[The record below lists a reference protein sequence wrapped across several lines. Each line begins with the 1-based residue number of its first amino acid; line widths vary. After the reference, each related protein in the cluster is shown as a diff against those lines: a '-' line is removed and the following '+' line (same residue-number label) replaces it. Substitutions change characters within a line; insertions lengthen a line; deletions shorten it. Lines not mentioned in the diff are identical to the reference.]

1 MLDDI
6 LLFVK
11 VVDAGSILAAEKILN
26 IPKSTISRKMQ
37 ALEEEFGDALFNR
50 STHKI
55 GLTMLGHNIY
65 TKFKD
70 YENKLSEMLVSVKN
84 NTKDVRGRLNVLLPF
99 ALTVDVVL
107 ARMGEFLKKYPE
119 LQLNVMHSFQVFN
132 MHKEFYDIA
141 VINYQ
146 PKQQGQRFKS
156 LASDKVIVVCSPEY
170 IEKNGE
176 FSDVNDTGE
185 HVVVGKIA
193 PDGVA
198 IQEIPIF
205 NEKTAEIHIVK
216 VKPKV
221 FLSNFDECK
230 NFVLHHNGIAGI
242 PLSLVREEINS
253 GKLIRLIPDW
263 HGGIINY
270 YVMRNIPDNDPRYI
284 VFLKFIQ
291 ECLKDIGLDKIN
303 VNPNQFFHA

>member
-99 ALTVDVVL
+99 ALTVDV
-107 ARMGEFLKKYPE
+107 M
-119 LQLNVMHSFQVFN
+119 
-132 MHKEFYDIA
+132 
-141 VINYQ
+141 
-146 PKQQGQRFKS
+146 PK
-156 LASDKVIVVCSPEY
+156 
-170 IEKNGE
+170 
-176 FSDVNDTGE
+176 
-185 HVVVGKIA
+185 
-193 PDGVA
+193 
-198 IQEIPIF
+198 
-205 NEKTAEIHIVK
+205 
-216 VKPKV
+216 
-221 FLSNFDECK
+221 
-230 NFVLHHNGIAGI
+230 
-242 PLSLVREEINS
+242 
-253 GKLIRLIPDW
+253 
-263 HGGIINY
+263 HG
-270 YVMRNIPDNDPRYI
+270 
-284 VFLKFIQ
+284 
-291 ECLKDIGLDKIN
+291 
-303 VNPNQFFHA
+303 